1 MRVDCEGCA
10 GCCIDWRPL
19 GTRDLDHERR
29 GPRPPLDDTYNLVP
43 LTRDEVRDFVEDG
56 LGDALVPRLWR
67 AEGDEG
73 VEIDGIEV
81 AAVAGRPA
89 FFVGLRKPPKPVGP
103 FDTDPRWLRSC
114 VFLDPLT
121 LQCRIHGSDRYPS
134 ECADYP
140 GHNLEL
146 ERETEC
152 ERVES
157 EWGGDRLLDGEPP
170 DGMDGLLLGPHALG
184 SKVFTHPEPERLGG
198 VVSRAASGDLTPAD
212 CAEFVGV
219 AVGSSP
225 GTVTVNDARAA
236 EARERVLA
244 TDSWVG
250 RACADWREMAGG
262 ADELG
267 GLGARVDDDEGD
279 SLADRD
285 EGDSLADR
293 DEGDSLAD
301 LVAAVETDR
310 GAPATPGW
318 GAVE

>member
-19 GTRDLDHERR
+19 STRDLDHERR

-67 AEGDEG
+67 AEGDES
-73 VEIDGIEV
+73 VEIDGVEV

-114 VFLDPLT
+114 VFLDPET

-140 GHNLEL
+140 GRNLEL
-146 ERETEC
+146 GRETEC
-152 ERVES
+152 ERVER
-157 EWGGDRLLDGEPP
+157 EWGGDRLRDREPP
-170 DGMDGLLLGPHALG
+170 KGMAGLLLGPHALG
-184 SKVFTHPEPERLGG
+184 SKVFTHPDPDRLAG

-212 CAEFVGV
+212 RAEFVGV

-225 GTVTVNDARAA
+225 GSVTVNDARAA
-236 EARERVLA
+236 EARETVLA
-244 TDSWVG
+244 ADSWAG
-250 RACADWREMAGG
+250 RACEEWTDHADRE
-262 ADELG
+262 D
-267 GLGARVDDDEGD
+267 GLGSRIEADDDRLG
-279 SLADRD
+279 A
-285 EGDSLADR
+285 
-293 DEGDSLAD
+293 
-301 LVAAVETDR
+301 LVAGTETDR
-310 GAPATPGW
+310 GAPETPGW
-318 GAVE
+318 DADE

>member
-19 GTRDLDHERR
+19 SRRSLDHERR

-43 LTRDEVRDFVEDG
+43 LTRDEVRDFVADG

-73 VEIDGIEV
+73 VEVDGIEV

-114 VFLDPLT
+114 VFLDPET
-121 LQCRIHGSDRYPS
+121 LQCRIHGSDRYPT

-146 ERETEC
+146 DRETEC
-152 ERVES
+152 ERVEA
-157 EWGGDRLLDGEPP
+157 EWGGDRLLDREPP
-170 DGMDGLLLGPHALG
+170 EGMEGLLLGPHALG
-184 SKVFTHPEPERLGG
+184 SKVFTHPDPDRLAG
-198 VVSRAASGDLTPAD
+198 VVSRAASGDLTPTD
-212 CAEFVGV
+212 RAEFVGV

-225 GTVTVNDARAA
+225 GSTTVNDARAA
-236 EARERVLA
+236 DARDAVLA
-244 TDSWVG
+244 AESWAG
-250 RACADWREMAGG
+250 RACEEWRDRADRA
-262 ADELG
+262 G
-267 GLGARVDDDEGD
+267 GLGE
-279 SLADRD
+279 LIDRD
-285 EGDSLADR
+285 ADTPT
-293 DEGDSLAD
+293 D
-301 LVAAVETDR
+301 LVARIETDR
-310 GAPATPGW
+310 GAPATQGW
-318 GAVE
+318 GPEP

>member
-19 GTRDLDHERR
+19 STRSLDHERR

-43 LTRDEVRDFVEDG
+43 LTRDEVRDFVGDG

-67 AEGDEG
+67 AESESG
-73 VEIDGIEV
+73 VEIDGMEV

-103 FDTDPRWLRSC
+103 FDTESRWLRSC
-114 VFLDPLT
+114 VFLDPET
-121 LQCRIHGSDRYPS
+121 LQCRIHGSDRYPT

-146 ERETEC
+146 DRETEC

-157 EWGGDRLLDGEPP
+157 EWGGTRLLDGEPP
-170 DGMDGLLLGPHALG
+170 REMERLLLGPHALG
-184 SKVFTHPEPERLGG
+184 SKVFTHPDPDRLAG
-198 VVSRAASGDLTPAD
+198 VVSRAVTGDLTRTD
-212 CAEFVGV
+212 RAEFVGV

-225 GTVTVNDARAA
+225 GSVTVNDARAA
-236 EARERVLA
+236 EAREQVLA
-244 TDSWVG
+244 ADSWAG
-250 RACADWREMAGG
+250 RACVDWRDHAED
-262 ADELG
+262 ADALG
-267 GLGARVDDDEGD
+267 DLVGHDAE
-279 SLADRD
+279 SLA
-285 EGDSLADR
+285 A
-293 DEGDSLAD
+293 
-301 LVAAVETDR
+301 LVATVETDR

-318 GAVE
+318 DDEV